1 MERKEKN
8 KGRKKTTK
16 IKGEKNRGDE
26 NKIGKVGVVVGWRQF
41 S

>member
-1 MERKEKN
+1 MEGREKN

-26 NKIGKVGVVVGWRQF
+26 ADRGKK
-41 S
+41 